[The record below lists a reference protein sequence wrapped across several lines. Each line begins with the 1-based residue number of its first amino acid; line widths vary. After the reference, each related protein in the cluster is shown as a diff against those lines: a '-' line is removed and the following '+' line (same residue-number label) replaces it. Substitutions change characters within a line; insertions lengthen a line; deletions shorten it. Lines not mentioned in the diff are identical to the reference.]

1 MKSRIK
7 QKSQNG
13 AVTILTA
20 LVLLI
25 GITLITLLVS
35 KTVLVQMQI
44 AADNQRMTQAV
55 AAANA
60 ALDFGIG
67 YFADG
72 GFDHDHNDCPD
83 YLDNYPYQNQPVD
96 HWSYVDPATHT
107 TINCPTTPPRSL
119 TYKYKKSDDDDDDVE
134 VTIGTGTVTF
144 DTRDGARRNQIS
156 CVAEG
161 ETPNMKSGLI
171 IAVGYSDDSQAQRT
185 ISQCVGS
192 ISVLGNSPKQSLI
205 ARSGVGLT
213 GNFQIINRYYNT
225 TAWSGSAVNIG
236 ASSSASTYLRPVHTR
251 EGDYTRAQL
260 EDDDITNAYTSQPVS
275 DRDKGNGV
283 DIIAN
288 DPGLASLT
296 GDQFFNNFFFSDRTA
311 VKDLA
316 QSLEQVYPASE
327 VGSAADKSGMI
338 WIDGNAAINGGTYG
352 TSDSPAIIII
362 DGNLRAVGSPEIFG
376 LLYVRGQL
384 DAAGTVKV
392 LGSVVIE
399 GDHTLVPAG
408 EDPVIGHGGV
418 DLIYSPY
425 TLDRTKNPIL
435 GTTTAIS
442 GSWRDW

>member
-67 YFADG
+67 YFKGTATKGDG
-72 GFDHDHNDCPD
+72 TPTTGNVIVAGFDHDNNNCPD
-83 YLDNYPYQNQPVD
+83 YLSDPL
-96 HWSYVDPATHT
+96 SYFDSATNT
-107 TINCPTTPPRSL
+107 TISCAATSAHALTFTSSDGSL
-119 TYKYKKSDDDDDDVE
+119 
-134 VTIGTGTVTF
+134 VTTGTVTF
-144 DTRDGARRNQIS
+144 DNDDGTR
-156 CVAEG
+156 CVATG

-171 IAVGYSDDSQAQRT
+171 TAVGYSDDSQAQRT

-251 EGDYTRAQL
+251 ESDYTRAQL
-260 EDDDITNAYTSQPVS
+260 EDDDTTNAYTSQPVS

-327 VGSAADKSGMI
+327 VSSAAGKSGMI